1 MISAFLNSVKIP
13 ELRRRI
19 LFTLAVIVIVRL
31 GAAITTPGVNQGVL
45 QEWFRTSLSQ
55 RTGGGLAALFNLFSG
70 GALENCAVFSLGIMP
85 YISASIMMQLL
96 TAVIPQ
102 LGRLA
107 REDGGRQKIMQLT
120 RYTTLVLCIFQ
131 GYLLALSF
139 QHPESYHTMLPGIT
153 DTIRQLGVPLVDDL
167 GWKFRIVTVVSLTT
181 GTLVLMWLGDQ
192 ITERGIGNGISL
204 IITIGIVARLPAALV
219 QAWKTFVP
227 SGQGAS
233 QVNPMV
239 LVLLVLVLIFV
250 IAAVIA
256 ITQGVR
262 KITVQYAKRVVG
274 RKMYGGQTQYM
285 PLKVNYAGVM
295 PIIFAWALLLFPA
308 TIVSYGFKNSPT
320 ANRIA
325 AALSTGWPHYVAL
338 AAMIFFFSY
347 FWVATQFQPTQIA
360 DDLKKYGGY
369 IPGVRPGKPTADF
382 LDYTMTRL
390 TFAGAIFLTL
400 IAVFPSL
407 LSQWLNVPV
416 ITAQFFGGT
425 SLLIIV
431 GVMLDTMRQVE
442 THLIQRHYDGFL
454 RKGRIR
460 GRSFD
465 RAAYA
470 RGEAVEQWHPHLV
483 WCGYCRARD
492 CRGRDLSLWA
502 IGEKAACSSRP
513 ARFRQRN
520 SGGNDYAALRDSRDF
535 TRGDSAA

>member
-1 MISAFLNSVKIP
+1 MVSAFLNTVKIP

-31 GAAITTPGVNQGVL
+31 GAAITTPGVNQAVL
-45 QEWFRTSLSQ
+45 QEWFRISLTE

-120 RYTTLVLCIFQ
+120 RYTTLGLCIFQ

-153 DTIRQLGVPLVDDL
+153 DTISKLGIPLVDDL
-167 GWKFRIVTVVSLTT
+167 GWRFRIVTVISLTT
-181 GTLVLMWLGDQ
+181 GTLLLMWLGDQ

-227 SGQGAS
+227 TGGQAS

-239 LVLLVLVLIFV
+239 LVLLLMVLIAV

-308 TIVSYGFKNSPT
+308 TIVSYGFKNSPA

-325 AALSTGWPHYVAL
+325 SALSTGWPHYVAL

-382 LDYTMTRL
+382 LDFTMTRL
-390 TFAGAIFLTL
+390 TFSGAIFLTL

-407 LSQWLNVPV
+407 LSQWLNVPI

-465 RAAYA
+465 RASYA
-470 RGEAVEQWHPHLV
+470 RGEAAAGGTLMWLYVGIAVLV
-483 WCGYCRARD
+483 IAGVAFFLY
-492 CRGRDLSLWA
+492 GR
-502 IGEKAACSSRP
+502 
-513 ARFRQRN
+513 
-520 SGGNDYAALRDSRDF
+520 
-535 TRGDSAA
+535 

>member
-1 MISAFLNSVKIP
+1 MVSAFLNTVKIP

-19 LFTLAVIVIVRL
+19 LFTLAVIVLVRL

-120 RYTTLVLCIFQ
+120 RYTTVGLCIFQ

-153 DTIRQLGVPLVDDL
+153 DTIRNLGIPLVDDL
-167 GWKFRIVTVVSLTT
+167 GWKFRIITVISLTT
-181 GTLVLMWLGDQ
+181 GTLLLMWMGDQ

-204 IITIGIVARLPAALV
+204 IITIGIVARLPAALA

-227 SGQGAS
+227 SAQSGSS

-239 LVLLVLVLIFV
+239 LVMLVLFLIIV
-250 IAAVIA
+250 IAAVIT

-285 PLKVNYAGVM
+285 PLKVNYAGV
-295 PIIFAWALLLFPA
+295 
-308 TIVSYGFKNSPT
+308 
-320 ANRIA
+320 
-325 AALSTGWPHYVAL
+325 
-338 AAMIFFFSY
+338 
-347 FWVATQFQPTQIA
+347 
-360 DDLKKYGGY
+360 
-369 IPGVRPGKPTADF
+369 
-382 LDYTMTRL
+382 
-390 TFAGAIFLTL
+390 TL
-400 IAVFPSL
+400 IAVLPSL
-407 LSQWLNVPV
+407 LSQSLNVPM

-465 RAAYA
+465 RASYA
-470 RGEAVEQWHPHLV
+470 RGDAAASGTLMWLYVGIAVIV
-483 WCGYCRARD
+483 IAG
-492 CRGRDLSLWA
+492 GA
-502 IGEKAACSSRP
+502 IFLYG
-513 ARFRQRN
+513 
-520 SGGNDYAALRDSRDF
+520 
-535 TRGDSAA
+535 